1 MKKLEI
7 IELLAKEKRVEKHV
21 CNITHCSLNEE
32 LRDLCQLVYY
42 ILLDYEE
49 GPIVG
54 MWEKGQLDFF
64 MTRVIMNQYRS
75 TSSPFYITF
84 RKFRLKSVSPGEYK
98 EEPRQ

>member
-21 CNITHCSLNEE
+21 CNITHCSLN
-32 LRDLCQLVYY
+32 
-42 ILLDYEE
+42 EE

-84 RKFRLKSVSPGEYK
+84 RKFRLKCVSIGEYK
-98 EEPRQ
+98 EEPQQ